1 MRGFEDKY
9 DYVIIDEAARSNP
22 LDLLIPMC
30 MGKKVILVGDHKQ
43 LPHMV
48 ESDVVNAVIDKTKD
62 ESVKQVLEESLFMRL
77 FHKVREA
84 DEEANKK
91 NNIKISRTCTL
102 NEQFRMHSAI
112 CDLINVFYKEEQLRP
127 ACEQGKER
135 DFDLKKQHNLNLYNN
150 KPLVWIDVPITE
162 KTPAEK
168 GGISKSRPCEVSVV
182 KKELAKILSANTD
195 YDIGIITFYSKQAQL
210 IKEMID
216 DEFPSETHRI
226 SVGTVDAFQGKEFDV
241 VILSS
246 VRSNMETDS
255 KKRVGF
261 LNNNNRLCVAF
272 SRAKRLLVTVGDSNT
287 VAGND
292 DVTYVEPLK
301 ELFERSKQEDVGYYE
316 II

>member
-1 MRGFEDKY
+1 
-9 DYVIIDEAARSNP
+9 
-22 LDLLIPMC
+22 
-30 MGKKVILVGDHKQ
+30 
-43 LPHMV
+43 
-48 ESDVVNAVIDKTKD
+48 
-62 ESVKQVLEESLFMRL
+62 
-77 FHKVREA
+77 
-84 DEEANKK
+84 
-91 NNIKISRTCTL
+91 
-102 NEQFRMHSAI
+102 
-112 CDLINVFYKEEQLRP
+112 
-127 ACEQGKER
+127 
-135 DFDLKKQHNLNLYNN
+135 
-150 KPLVWIDVPITE
+150 
-162 KTPAEK
+162 
-168 GGISKSRPCEVSVV
+168 
-182 KKELAKILSANTD
+182 
-195 YDIGIITFYSKQAQL
+195 
-210 IKEMID
+210 MID

>member
-1 MRGFEDKY
+1 
-9 DYVIIDEAARSNP
+9 
-22 LDLLIPMC
+22 
-30 MGKKVILVGDHKQ
+30 
-43 LPHMV
+43 
-48 ESDVVNAVIDKTKD
+48 
-62 ESVKQVLEESLFMRL
+62 
-77 FHKVREA
+77 
-84 DEEANKK
+84 
-91 NNIKISRTCTL
+91 
-102 NEQFRMHSAI
+102 MHSAI

-241 VILSS
+241 VILSA

-272 SRAKRLLVTVGDSNT
+272 SRAKRLLVTVGDSST

-292 DVTYVEPLK
+292 SVTYVEPLK
-301 ELFERSKQEDVGYYE
+301 ELFERSKQEDIGYYE